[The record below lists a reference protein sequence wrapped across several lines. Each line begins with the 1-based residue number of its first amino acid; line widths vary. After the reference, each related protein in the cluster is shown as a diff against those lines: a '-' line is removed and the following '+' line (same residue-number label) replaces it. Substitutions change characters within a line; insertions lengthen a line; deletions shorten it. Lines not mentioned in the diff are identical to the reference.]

1 MGDFNLDL
9 SEVEKANEVAVENTA
24 CTTSDSEEKGNNVVF
39 YIIMGV
45 LCLSGIGV
53 PVLIFLLLKE
63 RKKRKQAEEQLN
75 KPAEETKPSETKTE
89 EKSEEKKE
97 SQEEKKEEKTPEK

>member
-24 CTTSDSEEKGNNVVF
+24 CTTSDSEEKGNNIVF

-53 PVLIFLLLKE
+53 PVLVFLLLKE

-75 KPAEETKPSETKTE
+75 KPSETKTE
-89 EKSEEKKE
+89 EKSKEKKE
-97 SQEEKKEEKTPEK
+97 FQEEKKEETPEK

>member
-24 CTTSDSEEKGNNVVF
+24 CTTSETEEKGNNVVF

-45 LCLSGIGV
+45 LCLSGIGI
-53 PVLIFLLLKE
+53 PVLAILLWKE
-63 RKKRKQAEEQLN
+63 KKKRKQLEEQLN
-75 KPAEETKPSETKTE
+75 KPAETKTE
-89 EKSEEKKE
+89 EKVEDKKE
-97 SQEEKKEEKTPEK
+97 SQEEKKEEKTPEKK

>member
-1 MGDFNLDL
+1 MGEFNLDL

-24 CTTSDSEEKGNNVVF
+24 CTTSDSTEEKGNNIVF

-53 PVLIFLLLKE
+53 PVLVFLLLKE

-75 KPAEETKPSETKTE
+75 KPSEKTE

-97 SQEEKKEEKTPEK
+97 SQEEKAPEK

>member
-53 PVLIFLLLKE
+53 PVLVFLLLKE

-75 KPAEETKPSETKTE
+75 KPAEEAKPSEKTE